1 MDDQMIAYGAW
12 MRNLVVQFA
21 KTMAGKLNFT
31 SVNRV
36 IETGFEDI
44 LRLNAQTQS
53 RPSDLRMPSTA
64 TNIVF
69 NSPAQG
75 PGAVQ
80 QEELYEFQQSMQQ
93 FTTTLQ
99 LNAGDALRVMHYLR
113 QRTDRRNAAYDE
125 WLTLPMNLN
134 RGFAYFTPPVQAG
147 IEAAVA
153 RLSEYFPNI
162 SQSALFGY
170 ILLTD
175 GREDFAEL
183 VKLAVRLNNYDGRV
197 GNKTQHERIGLE
209 QRMNTQVSRLTQH
222 TLRQRE
228 VPPLT
233 TLEAPPATTITRMSL
248 GDVRTMSEQLTFN
261 PV

>member
-1 MDDQMIAYGAW
+1 MDTQMLAYGAW

-44 LRLNAQTQS
+44 NRLTRQTQS
-53 RPSDLRMPSTA
+53 RPNDLRMPSTA
-64 TNIVF
+64 TAINF
-69 NSPAQG
+69 Y
-75 PGAVQ
+75 GADTQ
-80 QEELYEFQQSMQQ
+80 APNQELYEFEQSMQQ
-93 FTTTLQ
+93 FTATLR
-99 LNAGDALRVMHYLR
+99 LNASDALRVMHYLG
-113 QRTDRRNAAYDE
+113 QRTSRRNAAYDE

-134 RGFAYFTPPVQAG
+134 QRYAYFTPPVQAG
-147 IEAAVA
+147 IETAVA
-153 RLSEYFPNI
+153 RLSEYFPEI
-162 SQSALFGY
+162 AQPALFGY

-197 GNKTQHERIGLE
+197 GNKTQHERVGLE
-209 QRMNTQVSRLTQH
+209 QRMNTQVSKLTQR
-222 TLRQRE
+222 TLRQVE

-233 TLEAPPATTITRMSL
+233 TLEAAPPTTITRLSL
-248 GDVRTMSEQLTFN
+248 GSVRTMSEQLSFN